1 MTELSTKTVKLI
13 LEATDLC
20 TRLQVEGLK
29 LDEEGIRG
37 YNDDEG
43 IIVANIGDH
52 DFEFEAL
59 GLARLVSLRQKASLL
74 PDLKDVTVEAVPK
87 KNNPD
92 VIERLT
98 FDAGK
103 MSFDF
108 RCALPKAI
116 TDVSSTKFN
125 LKPLFYFDITEE
137 DVGNITRAS
146 SAMRSKN
153 MTIQGNGSEVK
164 FRFSDDA
171 GDILNFQVDSDLES
185 LGDDDNVSLTLNLKK
200 MAPILKMAVQG
211 GNCRINILKNN
222 IIYIVV
228 GNMDVLVMPEV

>member
-1 MTELSTKTVKLI
+1 MIDLSTKTVKLM

-20 TRLQVEGLK
+20 TRLGIEALI
-29 LDEEGIRG
+29 LDEKGIRG
-37 YNDDEG
+37 YNDDDG

-52 DFEFEAL
+52 DFEFDAL

-74 PDLKDVTVEAVPK
+74 DDISTVDVQAVPK

-92 VIERLT
+92 VVEKLS

-116 TDVSSTKFN
+116 TDVPSTKFN
-125 LKPLFYFDITEE
+125 LSPLFYFDISQD
-137 DVGNITRAS
+137 DVGNITRGS

-153 MTIQGNGSEVK
+153 MTIQGNASEVK

-185 LGDDDNVSLTLNLKK
+185 LGDDDSVSLTINLKK
-200 MAPILKMAVQG
+200 MSPILKLAVQD

-222 IIYIVV
+222 IVYMSV